1 MDGDVDWCKITA
13 TLHSTIISQ
22 HNDLRGVLI
31 RCIVEITTIEE
42 QHVSELENKR

>member
-22 HNDLRGVLI
+22 HNDLLGALI
-31 RCIVEITTIEE
+31 RCIVEVTTEE
-42 QHVSELENKR
+42 EHHVSELEYDR

>member
-22 HNDLRGVLI
+22 HNDLRDTDKMYC
-31 RCIVEITTIEE
+31 RS
-42 QHVSELENKR
+42 HNKRRTWHSRVRK